1 MTTLADVLGFNLSSS
16 QPDDQIAQMLA
27 HLPPALLIL
36 DNFEQVVED
45 AGATIGRW
53 LNEAPQLQFLV
64 TTRVKLQLDGE
75 YTCTLGP
82 LSLADGI
89 QLFIQ
94 RGHEN
99 GGLAAPTN
107 PKFSPRVSSNI
118 SMDSLAIE
126 LAAAQLKQISPTLS
140 NAKYINDLGPI
151 G

>member
-1 MTTLADVLGFNLSSS
+1 MSIGLRHVGLCSGGVCSDLSAALSPSIRTTLADVLGFNLSSS

-53 LNEAPQLQFLV
+53 LNEAATSVSGHHPGQ
-64 TTRVKLQLDGE
+64 TQLDGE

-94 RGHEN
+94 RGHRIR
-99 GGLAAPTN
+99 ARCRRRIP
-107 PKFSPRVSSNI
+107 SSHPEYRRT
-118 SMDSLAIE
+118 SR
-126 LAAAQLKQISPTLS
+126 
-140 NAKYINDLGPI
+140 
-151 G
+151 